1 VIIFP
6 AIDIRDQKCVR
17 LRQGDFEQET
27 IYGDDPAEMAKLWES
42 QGAKALH
49 LVDLDGAK
57 SGKPIN
63 LQAITEIVQTVDI
76 PCQVGGGIRNEA
88 AIKMILQLGVHRVIL
103 GSAAC
108 KNTAW
113 LTEMA
118 QRYPERILLGIDA
131 RHGFLATEGWLE
143 VLTTSALLLA
153 DSVSNLP
160 LAGIIYTD
168 IAHDGMLGGP
178 NWQGLADMAKATSLP
193 VIASGGI
200 TTADD
205 VRRLRKMNVHGC
217 IIGRALYDRTLTL
230 LEAIQAAA

>member
-17 LRQGDFEQET
+17 LRQGDFERET
-27 IYGDDPAEMAKLWES
+27 IYSDDPAEMARLWEG
-42 QGAKALH
+42 QGAQALH

-57 SGKPIN
+57 SGKPVN
-63 LQAITEIVQTVDI
+63 LQAITEIVQTVSI

-88 AIKMILQLGVHRVIL
+88 AIEMILQLGISRVIL

-108 KNTAW
+108 KNTGW
-113 LTEMA
+113 LKEMA
-118 QRYPERILLGIDA
+118 ERYPEKILLGIDA
-131 RHGFLATEGWLE
+131 RDGFLAAEGWLE
-143 VLTTSALLLA
+143 VLPSSALPLA
-153 DSVSNLP
+153 ESVSHLP

-178 NWQGLADMAKATSLP
+178 NWQGLQDMAKATSLP

-200 TTADD
+200 ATADD
-205 VRRLRKMNVHGC
+205 IRRLRKMNMHGC

-230 LEAIQAAA
+230 PEALKAAA